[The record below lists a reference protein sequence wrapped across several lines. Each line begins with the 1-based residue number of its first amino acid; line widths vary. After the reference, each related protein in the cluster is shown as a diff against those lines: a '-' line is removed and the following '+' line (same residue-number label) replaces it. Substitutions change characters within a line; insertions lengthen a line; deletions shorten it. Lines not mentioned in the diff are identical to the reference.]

1 MDISLI
7 HTTSEQEYY
16 GMNLLTKESTIVGLY
31 PLDTH
36 YFYEREISKR
46 YPPST
51 IFQIDYSCHQTLR
64 REDVNVI
71 HLDPL
76 DLLRNNL
83 HFFSLP
89 LSLYMLELFDRS
101 LCC

>member
-1 MDISLI
+1 
-7 HTTSEQEYY
+7 
-16 GMNLLTKESTIVGLY
+16 MNLLIKESTIVGLY
-31 PLDTH
+31 PSDTH
-36 YFYEREISKR
+36 YFYDREISKR

-51 IFQIDYSCHQTLR
+51 IFQMDNSVSCCHQTLR

-76 DLLRNNL
+76 DLLRNNF
-83 HFFSLP
+83 HFFSL
-89 LSLYMLELFDRS
+89 LLFLFMLELFDGS